1 MCIKSIILAGGSGT
15 RLWPLS
21 RELYPKQFLKIKDR
35 SLFQDTVLRCLQ
47 VSDISEIYVVTNEVH
62 KYFAIGQVEELG
74 YDLPV
79 ENLLLEPEG
88 KNTLPAI
95 CYGMKEI
102 DKAHGRSV
110 VGVFS
115 SDHVLDPIAMETISG
130 AEKLTSGYMVTFGI
144 APSSPHTGYGY
155 IKPGEELE
163 IGHKVSEFREKPCQ
177 EDAQRYISEGCLWN
191 SGMFLMD
198 TGVFLEEV
206 QQLAPDVWNAFENS
220 GTIQEI
226 YAEMPNIS
234 IDYGIMEKSSRVS
247 VVRLGC
253 KWSDL
258 GNFDAFYSEWEKDK
272 SNNCTLSCQNVFVD
286 SGNNFVHSNSNKLVS
301 LIDIN
306 DMIVVD
312 TTDALLICPRK
323 SSEKVK
329 EVVGFLRK
337 RNDERINIHET
348 VYRPWGSYT
357 LLENSGGHKIKNI
370 AVLPG
375 KKLSLQLHHHRSEH
389 WVVVKGMACVENDG
403 QKFFLRQGESTFIK
417 AGSKHRLSNSGRLPL
432 EIIEVQ
438 LGEYV
443 EEDDIVRFDDE
454 YGRA

>member
-35 SLFQDTVLRCLQ
+35 SLFQDTMTRCLQ
-47 VSDISEIYVVTNEVH
+47 VSDISEIFVVTNEVH

-74 YDLPV
+74 YDMPA
-79 ENLLLEPEG
+79 ENLLLEPKG
-88 KNTLPAI
+88 RNTLPAI

-102 DKAHGRSV
+102 NKAFGRSV

-115 SDHVLDPIAMETISG
+115 SDHVLDPIALKTISA
-130 AEKLTSGYMVTFGI
+130 AEKLASEYLVTFGI
-144 APSSPHTGYGY
+144 VPSFPHTGYGY
-155 IKPGEELE
+155 IKPGEKLD
-163 IGHKVSEFREKPCQ
+163 IGNRVLEFREKPCR
-177 EDAQRYISEGCLWN
+177 EDAQRYIAEGCLWN
-191 SGMFLMD
+191 SGMFLLD
-198 TGVFLEEV
+198 TNVFLKEV
-206 QQLAPDVWNAFENS
+206 QELAPDVWNAFDGS
-220 GTIQEI
+220 GDIHGI
-226 YAEMPNIS
+226 YSKMPNVS

-258 GNFDAFYSEWEKDK
+258 GNFEAFYVESEKDK
-272 SNNCTLSCQNVFVD
+272 TNNCSPSCENIFVD
-286 SGNNFVHSNSNKLVS
+286 SSNNFVHSNAKKLVS

-312 TTDALLICPRK
+312 TTDALMICPRK

-329 EVVGFLRK
+329 EVVTLLRK

-370 AVLPG
+370 SVLPG
-375 KKLSLQLHHHRSEH
+375 KKLSLQLHHYRSEH
-389 WVVVKGMACVENDG
+389 WVVVRGMACVENDG
-403 QKFFLRQGESTFIK
+403 QNFFLRQGESTFIK
-417 AGSKHRLSNSGRLPL
+417 AGSRHRLSNPGKLPL